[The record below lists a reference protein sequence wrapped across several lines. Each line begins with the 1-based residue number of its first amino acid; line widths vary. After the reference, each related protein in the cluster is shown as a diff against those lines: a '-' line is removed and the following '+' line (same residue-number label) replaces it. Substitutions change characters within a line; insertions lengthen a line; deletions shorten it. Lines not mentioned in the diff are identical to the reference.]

1 MDKVGR
7 CGCEESATLRAV
19 LEQVCEDLE
28 GSGPAGSVAWDCN
41 CDGAPDGAGACNPCR
56 ALTAARAALSSVE
69 SEAQYAARSGPQP
82 EPPVLGAPVPLF
94 APKPHHDCDGSCAK
108 HRAGVGLDS

>member
-1 MDKVGR
+1 MLER
-7 CGCEESATLRAV
+7 CGCAESRAYREA
-19 LEQVCEDLE
+19 LEQVVESAESIEQYDPE
-28 GSGPAGSVAWDCN
+28 GVM
-41 CDGAPDGAGACNPCR
+41 CR
-56 ALTAARAALSSVE
+56 PLAAIARAALSSVE

-82 EPPVLGAPVPLF
+82 EPPVLGEPVPLF